1 MQYLLNADGTGTEFG
16 VPERVVLS
24 RWRKRIKEGY
34 TFSGA
39 RLSPTFW
46 RALPAA
52 LGSDISTWHT
62 LDEKEVA
69 VRIVTWKAK
78 KQHVRGVA
86 NVDELP
92 AILRLPPADVVRA
105 IIHTCKTS
113 ILEKLVARHA
123 QLAEIKESGVPDLF
137 LFARDARNRVC
148 MAQFVEVKRPK
159 EKMRPGQTA
168 EHAFMYDLQLPV
180 RKFVLRERPNP

>member
-1 MQYLLNADGTGTEFG
+1 MYYRLNANGSGEEFG
-16 VPERVVLS
+16 VPERVVLF
-24 RWRKRIKEGY
+24 RWRKRIRKSY

-52 LGSDISTWHT
+52 LGPDVASWHSVNKAE
-62 LDEKEVA
+62 LLA
-69 VRIVTWKAK
+69 RIASWKV
-78 KQHVRGVA
+78 KQQEARDVVQAG
-86 NVDELP
+86 DTPSIPKLP
-92 AILRLPPADVVRA
+92 SADVVHA
-105 IIHTCKTS
+105 IIHLCKPQT
-113 ILEKLVARHA
+113 LQKLVDRHA
-123 QLAEIKESGVPDLF
+123 QLAAIKESGVPDLF

>member
-1 MQYLLNADGTGTEFG
+1 MYYRLNADGSGEEFG
-16 VPERVVLS
+16 VPERVVLF
-24 RWRKRIKEGY
+24 RWRKRIRKGY

-52 LGSDISTWHT
+52 LGPDVASWFS
-62 LDEKEVA
+62 LDMAEVLT
-69 VRIVTWKAK
+69 RIASWKAK
-78 KQHVRGVA
+78 QQEARDVVQAGDTPSIPK
-86 NVDELP
+86 LP
-92 AILRLPPADVVRA
+92 SADVVHA
-105 IIHTCKTS
+105 ISHTCKPQT
-113 ILEKLVARHA
+113 LQKLVNRHA
-123 QLAEIKESGVPDLF
+123 QLAAIKESGVPDLF

-148 MAQFVEVKRPK
+148 MAQFVEVKRQK

-168 EHAFMYDLQLPV
+168 EHAFMYDLQLPL